1 MVTEL
6 VKSENSYQA
15 AFRSVRE
22 LSPTAAWLELVRS
35 SAIDRFEQLGFPSVR
50 EEDWKY
56 TNLATLAKEEFVPV
70 TAGSGK
76 TLAGRYAYPETAET
90 HLVVVDGFWREDL
103 STKTGLGDV
112 VAIDLFNAAEDARYN
127 KIVRKYLARNASY
140 HNNGLTALNTAFLQS
155 GVFLWIPKNVKLER
169 PLQITFMADA
179 ENGASFP
186 RLLVVAEE
194 NSSATLIE
202 SFASSNDGKYFT
214 NAIAEI
220 VLKDGAQLEHY
231 RLQRESNNAYH
242 VSTTSAELGRAS
254 RYATTSINLGAR
266 LSRHDVSVVMDHEG
280 AETSVDGLYM
290 VGSDQHTDTHSV
302 IDHKQPHCNSHQLY

>member
-1 MVTEL
+1 
-6 VKSENSYQA
+6 
-15 AFRSVRE
+15 VRE

-70 TAGSGK
+70 TAGSDK

-169 PLQITFMADA
+169 PLQITFVADVD
-179 ENGASFP
+179 NGASFP

-202 SFASSNDGKYFT
+202 SFVSSNGGKYFT
-214 NAIAEI
+214 NATAEI
-220 VLKDGAQLEHY
+220 VVKDGAQ
-231 RLQRESNNAYH
+231 
-242 VSTTSAELGRAS
+242 
-254 RYATTSINLGAR
+254 

-280 AETSVDGLYM
+280 AETAVDGLYM

-302 IDHKQPHCNSHQLY
+302 IDHKQPHCTSHQLYKGILDGTGRAVF